1 MSARNITWPFKTA
14 AWPFKTAAWPFR
26 TAVALLGV
34 VGMLAGAGTATLAA
48 TALPDAQ
55 GNKQAAK
62 PDKGKDKDKADKK
75 GNGNDATVVV
85 VVDRDGHSRVVR
97 EYVTRGNLP
106 PGLAKRRTLPPGL
119 RQQLH
124 EKGTLPPGLRDYWT
138 PVPAEWNGRLPAVPA
153 YYTRYFV
160 ERDLIIIDTRNDTL
174 VSLIRDLLN

>member
-1 MSARNITWPFKTA
+1 MSTRNL
-14 AWPFKTAAWPFR
+14 AWPFR
-26 TAVALLGV
+26 TALALGV
-34 VGMLAGAGTATLAA
+34 VGMLAGAGGVTTHAA
-48 TALPDAQ
+48 TPGAQ

-62 PDKGKDKDKADKK
+62 PNKDKDKGGKNDKK
-75 GNGNDATVVV
+75 GNGSDTTVVV
-85 VVDRDGHSRVVR
+85 VVDREGHSRVVR

-124 EKGTLPPGLRDYWT
+124 EKGALPPGLREYYT
-138 PVPAEWNGRLPAVPA
+138 PIPAEWNGRFPAVPV

-160 ERDLIIIDTRNDTL
+160 GRDLIIIDTRNDTL

>member
-1 MSARNITWPFKTA
+1 MTKRNIAT
-14 AWPFKTAAWPFR
+14 PFR
-26 TAVALLGV
+26 TAVALLGTI
-34 VGMLAGAGTATLAA
+34 GMLAGAGGMATVAA
-48 TALPDAQ
+48 AAPAGTQ

-62 PDKGKDKDKADKK
+62 PNKDKDKKDKKDK
-75 GNGNDATVVV
+75 GNGGDANVVV

-119 RQQLH
+119 RKQLV
-124 EKGTLPPGLRDYWT
+124 ERGALPPGLRDYCA
-138 PVPAEWNGRLPAVPA
+138 PVPAEWNGRLPAIPA

-160 ERDLIIIDTRNDTL
+160 DRDLIIIDTRNDTL

>member
-1 MSARNITWPFKTA
+1 MTARNV
-14 AWPFKTAAWPFR
+14 AWPFR
-26 TAVALLGV
+26 TAMVFGV
-34 VGMLAGAGTATLAA
+34 VGMLAAAGGVTTVAA
-48 TALPDAQ
+48 AAAAGAQ

-62 PDKGKDKDKADKK
+62 PNKDKDKKDKK
-75 GNGNDATVVV
+75 DKGHGSDANVIV

-124 EKGTLPPGLRDYWT
+124 EKGALPPGLREYYT
-138 PVPAEWNGRLPAVPA
+138 PVPAEWNTRFPAIPV

-160 ERDLIIIDTRNDTL
+160 DRDLIIIDTRNDTL